1 MNDWFSWNDTR
12 CTEYG
17 IHISEQPPLT
27 IPSERV
33 TYTNVPGRPGSL
45 TTLEGEDVYDDLV
58 LTATSD
64 LSRNFRYGRALGAGE
79 EFDAA
84 ITVEGASTAQAAR
97 VIARDRGIAMPI
109 ADAVAALAQGRASVA
124 DTVVELLQRPLKE
137 E

>member
-1 MNDWFSWNDTR
+1 M
-12 CTEYG
+12 
-17 IHISEQPPLT
+17 
-27 IPSERV
+27 
-33 TYTNVPGRPGSL
+33 
-45 TTLEGEDVYDDLV
+45 

-79 EFDAA
+79 EFDSA

-97 VIARDRGIAMPI
+97 TIARDRGIAMPI